1 MKNNN
6 KSIYDFI
13 GIGIGPFNLGLAALS
28 KPVAG
33 CKTLFFD
40 RRNEFNWHAG
50 LMLDDA
56 TLQVPFMADLVTM
69 ADPTSPYSFLNFMKE
84 TGRIYKFYIRENF
97 FILRKEYNAYCKW
110 VISRLDNCLF
120 AREVIDICYT
130 NALYQVTVRNHK
142 TKEESTYFC
151 RKLVLGTGTVPYMP
165 PTIRRQNLPK
175 VIHTSAYLDH
185 RNDLLKERSVT
196 VIGSGQ
202 SAAEIVRD
210 LLPFTR
216 KGLHVNWIT
225 RSDRFFPLENHAR
238 LTLEMTSPEY
248 VDYFYGLSTPKRAQL
263 LAKQPILYKGV
274 NYGLINEIFD
284 TLYTLEVADGKVN
297 VTLIANSE
305 LQELTAGTSGSYT
318 LTFLQQEQNKLYQ
331 LNTGFVVMAT
341 GYKYEEPSFLKG
353 IAERL
358 KRNTTGNLAVARN
371 YTVDKNQHEIYVQNA
386 ELQTHGFVT
395 PDLGM
400 GAYRNSYILNELMG
414 KVIYPVEAKIAFQ
427 TFGVEDLPDQFANK
441 NVEMV
446 GDAGYVASAIERLS

>member
-1 MKNNN
+1 MNNN
-6 KSIYDFI
+6 SIYDFI

-28 KPVAG
+28 QPVTG
-33 CKTLFFD
+33 CNALFFD
-40 RRNEFNWHAG
+40 RRNDFNWHPG

-97 FILRKEYNAYCKW
+97 FMLRREYNAYCRW
-110 VISRLDNCLF
+110 VIDRLANCLF
-120 AREVIDICYT
+120 AHEVMDIQYL
-130 NALYQVTVRNHK
+130 NELYQLRVRNNK
-142 TKEESTYFC
+142 TAEVATYRC
-151 RKLVLGTGTVPYMP
+151 RKLVLGTGTVPYIP
-165 PTIRRQNLPK
+165 PAIRRQNLEK
-175 VIHTSAYLDH
+175 VIHTADYLH
-185 RNDLLKERSVT
+185 RREDLLKENSVT
-196 VIGSGQ
+196 IIGSGQ

-216 KGLHVNWIT
+216 KGLQLNWIT

-248 VDYFYGLSTPKRAQL
+248 VDYFYGLSKAKRAQL
-263 LAKQPILYKGV
+263 LAKHNILYKGV

-284 TLYTLEVADGKVN
+284 TLYTMEVADGKVN

-305 LQELTAGTSGSYT
+305 LQELVPEAKGSYR
-318 LTFLQQEQNKLYQ
+318 LTFLQQEQQKLYQ
-331 LNTGFVVMAT
+331 LSSSFVVMAT
-341 GYKYEEPSFLKG
+341 GYKYEEPHFLSG

-358 KRNTTGNLAVARN
+358 RRTTTGSLEVARN
-371 YTVDKNQHEIYVQNA
+371 YTVDKNKQEIYVQNA

-400 GAYRNSYILNELMG
+400 GAYRNAYILNELTG
-414 KVIYPVEAKIAFQ
+414 KVNYPVETKIAFQ
-427 TFGVEDLPDQFANK
+427 TFDVAHLPDHLEERPI
-441 NVEMV
+441 EM
-446 GDAGYVASAIERLS
+446 DDEAAYAAGAIQRLP